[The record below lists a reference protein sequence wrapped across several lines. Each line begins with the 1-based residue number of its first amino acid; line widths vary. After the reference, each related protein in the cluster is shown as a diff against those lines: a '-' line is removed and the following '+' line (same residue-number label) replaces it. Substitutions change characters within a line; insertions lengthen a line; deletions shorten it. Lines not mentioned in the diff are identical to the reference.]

1 MKIRVLQTK
10 GKCEAQGDTVRIWIA
25 GLGVAQRWI
34 WREAWLGHLGREGER
49 GKGGGGRKEKKE
61 R

>member
-1 MKIRVLQTK
+1 
-10 GKCEAQGDTVRIWIA
+10 VRIWIA